1 MDAAV
6 MPVDS
11 GSPMPDAGSSA
22 DDDRC
27 DVAVLDPAHPPV
39 SLEVSGDLGTHDPS
53 LVEADGVFYLQQTGS
68 RLPGK
73 RSTDLRAWKSNG
85 TAFSANPAWIK
96 MQVPQATDLWAPDL
110 SHFGGQYHLYYS
122 ASTFGS
128 NSSCIGHATRDS
140 MASGSWSDHG
150 FVVCSNHGSNDNW
163 NSIDPNAVVDREGH
177 AYLVF
182 GSFWDGIKAIDLD
195 DTGARSGTKLY
206 SLASRGG
213 GAIEAPYV
221 VRRCGYYYLFVSF
234 DKCCDGANST
244 YNIRV
249 GRSESVLGPYV
260 DKAGKRML
268 DGGGTE
274 LVKSGGSWRGPGHS
288 AVIFSGTK
296 AYNVFHAYRSDNGA
310 SQLRVAEIAWDSD
323 GWPVSAGP

>member
-1 MDAAV
+1 
-6 MPVDS
+6 
-11 GSPMPDAGSSA
+11 
-22 DDDRC
+22 
-27 DVAVLDPAHPPV
+27 
-39 SLEVSGDLGTHDPS
+39 
-53 LVEADGVFYLQQTGS
+53 
-68 RLPGK
+68 
-73 RSTDLRAWKSNG
+73 
-85 TAFSANPAWIK
+85 
-96 MQVPQATDLWAPDL
+96 
-110 SHFGGQYHLYYS
+110 
-122 ASTFGS
+122 
-128 NSSCIGHATRDS
+128 
-140 MASGSWSDHG
+140 
-150 FVVCSNHGSNDNW
+150 
-163 NSIDPNAVVDREGH
+163 
-177 AYLVF
+177 
-182 GSFWDGIKAIDLD
+182 
-195 DTGARSGTKLY
+195 
-206 SLASRGG
+206 
-213 GAIEAPYV
+213 